1 MAVGLQQA
9 YLLERQQQELAERQ
23 RAQAALA
30 ESERRFRAIFNNSFQ
45 FMGLLS
51 PDGTLLEANETAQAF
66 TGLSR
71 EAMVGRPFWQL
82 HSWQDPTR
90 RAQLQAAIQRAA
102 QGELVRY
109 EVEVEGS
116 DGRVATVDFSLRPIQ
131 DATGRISY
139 LIPEGRDISE
149 RKQTE
154 NALRASEERFRAL
167 SESAPVG
174 IYMTDIDGQVTYVN
188 PQGQAIGGFT
198 FEEALGQGWLRFV
211 HPEDRD
217 YIAAELSQA
226 VQTGEPNA
234 ADFRYQHRDG
244 TIRWSSGRVQPVR
257 DGNRQVLG
265 YVGTLED
272 ITERKRWEQALEI
285 LVTDAAGLESESFFQ
300 SAARAIAQVLE
311 VDYAWIDEL
320 DDPEQHQVRTL
331 GIYGRGRVLDN
342 SARAARD
349 AMRTRHPPWHP
360 TLSDRRSAAVP
371 ARAAA
376 PQDGSR
382 KLSGRSTVGLSGA
395 TARGGLHCP
404 QPALE

>member
-1 MAVGLQQA
+1 
-9 YLLERQQQELAERQ
+9 
-23 RAQAALA
+23 
-30 ESERRFRAIFNNSFQ
+30 
-45 FMGLLS
+45 
-51 PDGTLLEANETAQAF
+51 
-66 TGLSR
+66 
-71 EAMVGRPFWQL
+71 
-82 HSWQDPTR
+82 
-90 RAQLQAAIQRAA
+90 
-102 QGELVRY
+102 
-109 EVEVEGS
+109 
-116 DGRVATVDFSLRPIQ
+116 
-131 DATGRISY
+131 
-139 LIPEGRDISE
+139 
-149 RKQTE
+149 
-154 NALRASEERFRAL
+154 
-167 SESAPVG
+167 
-174 IYMTDIDGQVTYVN
+174 MTDIDGQVTYVN

-265 YVGTLED
+265 YVGTLKD

-285 LVTDAAGLESESFFQ
+285 LVTGAAGLESESFFQ
-300 SAARAIAQVLE
+300 SAARAITQVLE